1 MAAKYMLEV
10 FMFFLRDLPSESFL
24 RELAT
29 RYPDLDPSGLLAC
42 AHLLRTG
49 SDLLAFLDR
58 ILARYRLSQGRF
70 LVLILLN
77 RNPEE
82 DLTPSSLAEKLGV
95 TRATIT
101 GLLDTLAKDG
111 LIERIQHHS
120 DRRRF
125 VVRLTNKG
133 RQHLDRMLPGY
144 YRQVK
149 QIMSRVSERE
159 RSVLMGIL
167 EKVNEGAS
175 RVKI

>member
-1 MAAKYMLEV
+1 MVPKYTWEA

-24 RELAT
+24 RQLAT
-29 RYPDLDPSGLLAC
+29 RYPDLDPSGLMAC
-42 AHLLRTG
+42 ALLLRTG
-49 SDLLAFLDR
+49 SDLLALLDR
-58 ILARYRLSQGRF
+58 ILAQYRLSQGRF

-77 RNPEE
+77 RNPGE
-82 DLTPSSLAEKLGV
+82 DLTPSCLAEKLGV

-111 LIERIQHHS
+111 LIERIQHNS

-149 QIMSRVSERE
+149 QIMSAVSEKE
-159 RSVLMGIL
+159 RRVLIGIL
-167 EKVNEGAS
+167 NKVNKGAS
-175 RVKI
+175 SVKI